1 MEPRLAAP
9 NPVPI
14 VPARIVVVSSPGCHF
29 CADAETALTEIA
41 ADYPLAVTHPDA
53 EAERGAALV
62 RAAGA
67 PLFPLVL
74 VDGQVFSWGRLPRRK
89 LRRLL
94 GQRAARLQAQAELAE
109 AR

>member
-9 NPVPI
+9 NPDPI
-14 VPARIVVVSSPGCHF
+14 AARIVVVSSPGCHF
-29 CADAETALTEIA
+29 CADAAAALTEIA
-41 ADYPLAVTHPDA
+41 ADYPLSVSHLDA
-53 EAERGAALV
+53 ESAQGAALV
-62 RAAGA
+62 RTAGA
-67 PLFPLVL
+67 PMYPLVL

-94 GQRAARLQAQAELAE
+94 TQRAARLQAQTELAE

>member
-1 MEPRLAAP
+1 VEPRLAAP

-29 CADAETALTEIA
+29 CADADTALTEIA
-41 ADYPLAVTHPDA
+41 VDYPLAVTHLDA
-53 EAERGAALV
+53 ESARGAALV

-89 LRRLL
+89 LRRVLAD
-94 GQRAARLQAQAELAE
+94 RMKRRETAEV
-109 AR
+109 R